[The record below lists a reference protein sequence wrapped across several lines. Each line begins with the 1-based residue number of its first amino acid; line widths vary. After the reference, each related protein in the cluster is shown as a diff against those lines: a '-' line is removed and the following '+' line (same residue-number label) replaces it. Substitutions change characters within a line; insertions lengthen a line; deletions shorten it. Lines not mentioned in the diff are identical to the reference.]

1 MDGTQRGRVN
11 DRPKLAAKSRR
22 AFTISPRVFTKTA
35 FVWHGAEQELDRK
48 SDGFRSDAVGMS
60 GVSGKN
66 DTVVELDVAD
76 EGPLRLLEFRFFR
89 CCFSLSSNDC
99 AALAYW

>member
-1 MDGTQRGRVN
+1 
-11 DRPKLAAKSRR
+11 
-22 AFTISPRVFTKTA
+22 
-35 FVWHGAEQELDRK
+35 
-48 SDGFRSDAVGMS
+48 MS

-76 EGPLRLLEFRFFR
+76 EGPLRLLDFRFFR